1 MNLKPAR
8 TEAPVV
14 AYAVVVPS
22 DGNHI
27 SYGPF
32 DSLDKAKEYV
42 VNFPDGQVYPIY
54 MPTLH

>member
-1 MNLKPAR
+1 MI
-8 TEAPVV
+8 TEAPI
-14 AYAVVVPS
+14 AGYAVVVRLS

-32 DSLDKAKEYV
+32 DTLDNAKEYV

>member
-1 MNLKPAR
+1 MI